1 MPDTTPDSIKY
12 PRRKVV
18 RQTMKVL
25 CKAAF
30 KVLMDTTIEGQEN
43 VPAQGPLLLVGNHFS
58 FIDPLVFVR
67 ISNWKLEFLGGF
79 HNPSAP
85 PIVEVIP
92 WLWGYYPLFR
102 GTGSRDSLRVAETLL
117 QRKAI
122 IGIFPEGGNWAT
134 VLRPARP
141 GTAFLATRT
150 GAPILPVG
158 IDGLLEVLP
167 HLKRGR
173 RAKVTLRIGKPIG
186 PFMATG
192 GGRERREQLD
202 EIGHTIMRSVA
213 ELIPPERQG
222 HYSPD
227 PAIRE
232 AAKGTEI
239 YPWDTKTETEY
250 KTGEFL

>member
-1 MPDTTPDSIKY
+1 
-12 PRRKVV
+12 
-18 RQTMKVL
+18 
-25 CKAAF
+25 
-30 KVLMDTTIEGQEN
+30 
-43 VPAQGPLLLVGNHFS
+43 
-58 FIDPLVFVR
+58 
-67 ISNWKLEFLGGF
+67 
-79 HNPSAP
+79 
-85 PIVEVIP
+85 
-92 WLWGYYPLFR
+92 
-102 GTGSRDSLRVAETLL
+102 
-117 QRKAI
+117 
-122 IGIFPEGGNWAT
+122 
-134 VLRPARP
+134 
-141 GTAFLATRT
+141 
-150 GAPILPVG
+150 VG

-192 GGRERREQLD
+192 KGRERREQLD
-202 EIGHTIMRSVA
+202 EIGHAIMRSVA